1 MDFIL
6 SFYLKSI
13 LTVAYFVI
21 HLHGAM
27 YFSIHP
33 LVDVFFFK
41 FSSFLKNLKK
51 KIHPLVNVLE
61 NTSHHEDV

>member
-27 YFSIHP
+27 YFPIHS
-33 LVDVFFFK
+33 LVDVFFFRFFK
-41 FSSFLKNLKK
+41 NEENLKK
-51 KIHPLVNVLE
+51 KIHP
-61 NTSHHEDV
+61 